1 MEKLKKINYKTM
13 FILLGIA
20 FISPSIVY
28 MLRGGKIINLV
39 SSFTFFFTEPTEDI
53 TLAKVIGTIFFIGIF
68 LGLSFLYYK
77 ILKNHKKEFTSN
89 KNIASFVLIVSL
101 IFFIM
106 LPLTS
111 TDVFYYI
118 GTGWSEAH
126 YKVNPYYTSVNEVM
140 EQNEEAANDEMLL
153 KMKGIWS
160 GQTIVYGPVWP
171 LICKILSMLSMGNL
185 FARFIYI

>member
-1 MEKLKKINYKTM
+1 MEKLNKTNYKAI
-13 FILLGIA
+13 FILLCIV
-20 FISPSIVY
+20 FIIPSIVY
-28 MLRGGKIINLV
+28 ILSARKIINLI

-53 TLAKVIGTIFFIGIF
+53 TIAKVIGTIFFIGIF

-77 ILKNHKKEFTSN
+77 ILKNNKKEFSN
-89 KNIASFVLIVSL
+89 SKKVASFVLIVSI

-126 YKVNPYYTSVNEVM
+126 YNINPYYDTVDELIQKNY
-140 EQNEEAANDEMLL
+140 EAKNDEILL
-153 KMKGIWS
+153 KMQGAWS
-160 GQTIVYGPVWP
+160 GQTVVYGPVWP
-171 LICKILSMLSMGNL
+171 LICKILSTLSMGNL
-185 FARFIYI
+185 GLRFIYI